1 MSTAKDLRKLRDAP
15 PTPPLALIVE
25 DDQDAAEVAVLML
38 KLCGFRTKQVGTA
51 NDALL
56 AAAEERPDLIL
67 LDICLPDMNGVGFLR
82 VASKMPGFRRVK
94 ILAAS
99 ALHPAN
105 GPIGTQLKRMGVK
118 HYLDKPYRVG
128 EMREKLQEIFPRM
141 RSNAPEVTIEDLEGL
156 SLPAE
161 VVCFGQTRPVRLL
174 AATPDALLVR
184 GQKLPVGNSITVRLK
199 HDQLVFGEV
208 ETFDLV
214 AMATVESSVD
224 DPAGA
229 LSRLSVVVTRPPLE
243 FDRMCDEL
251 PDP

>member
-1 MSTAKDLRKLRDAP
+1 MSTAERLRTLSDDNPSA
-15 PTPPLALIVE
+15 PLALVVE
-25 DDQDAAEVAVLML
+25 DDPDAAELAALML
-38 KLCGFRTKQVGTA
+38 KLCGFRARHAGTA

-56 AAAEERPDLIL
+56 AAAEERPALIL

-82 VASKMPGFRRVK
+82 VASKMPGFRKVK

-105 GPIGTQLKRMGVK
+105 GPIGTQLKRMGVR

-128 EMREKLQEIFPRM
+128 DMRRELELIFPRM
-141 RSNAPEVTIEDLEGL
+141 QAKSPKTSLEDLEGL

-161 VVCFGQTRPVRLL
+161 VVCFGETREVRLL
-174 AATPDALLVR
+174 AATPDALLLR

-199 HDQLVFGEV
+199 HEQLVFDEY

-214 AMATVESSVD
+214 AMATVVSSVD

-229 LSRLSVVVTRPPLE
+229 LSRLSVVVSRPPLE